1 MEYAELRAKT
11 NFSFLEGASHPEEI
25 VLQAKELG
33 LSALAITDRNGLYG
47 VVRAHVAAKK
57 SGLPFIVGS
66 ELALPAGETVV
77 LLAAS
82 RRGYGHLCRL
92 ISLGLQRHEKGNP
105 SIEWDDL
112 AAHQEDLWA
121 LYPAPYRSKSA
132 GFLKDLFGRR
142 LSIALHRT
150 LEASDVRRTLEAFE
164 LSKEFGVPLVATN
177 DVHYHDSSR
186 QPLQDVLTAIRLK
199 TTLKDAGRKLFP
211 NAERRL
217 KSPSEMEHVF
227 HDRPDALA
235 RSLEI
240 AQACRFSMDEL
251 RYRYP
256 DEFLPPGKTA
266 QEYLTE
272 LTYMGAKL
280 RYFNKIPNEVEKQ
293 LKHELRLIEELKF
306 ADFFLTIWDIVTF
319 ARSRKILCQGR
330 GSAANSA
337 VCFVLGITA
346 IDPVRMNL
354 LFERFISAERGEP
367 PDIDVDF
374 EHERREEV
382 IQYIFSRYGR
392 ERAGMVAEVIRY
404 RQRSALRE
412 VAKALGMPFKEAN
425 RLAGSFHWRDHAD
438 VTEEFLAEN
447 GMDPKS
453 SLARQLIGL
462 TRQIHRFPRHLST
475 HVGGFVLT
483 RDPLIESV
491 PIENARMPGR
501 TIIQWNKDDLSALGM
516 LKVDILGL
524 GILTA
529 IRKCLEF
536 VNSQGITGPG
546 VAPGA
551 TEGGDRPG
559 AGGDTSPDVAGI
571 SCQCQTGYPLGGEAL
586 TLQRAERSSAHFE
599 ANGAATGP
607 DLPPKL
613 TLDSIPAE
621 DPKVYEMMCK
631 ADTLGVFQIESRAQ
645 MGMLPR
651 LKPRKFHDLV
661 IEVAIVRPGPIQ
673 GGMVHPF
680 LRRRRGE
687 EPVTYAHPALRPI
700 LEKTCG
706 VPLFQEQ
713 VMKIAVAVA
722 DFTPGE
728 ADELRRAMGIWR
740 TSYSVELTSL
750 KEKLVGRMRKN
761 GISEADALTIFNQ
774 IESFGEFGFPESHS
788 ASFALL
794 VYASAYLKCY
804 HPAAYAAALINS
816 QPMGFYLPHSILDDA
831 RRHDVK
837 ILPVDVVASFW
848 DCTLEGGAIRM
859 GFRLVRGMG
868 ESAGRRIE
876 ERRSQRPFRSI
887 EDFAARTGLPY
898 PALFY
903 LAAAD
908 AFRSFGLDRRE
919 ALWMLKLLLT
929 NELDLHAG
937 HPLPEPRVRFEPL
950 SDLETVTMDYR
961 VLGASPFAHPAALLR
976 DEMSA
981 LGAVPSNDIPRLS
994 SGKKLRAGG
1003 LVIVRQSPP
1012 TAKGMV
1018 FVTLEDEFGFVN
1030 VAIRPNAYARIR
1042 PVLNREPFLVIEG
1055 VLQRDGLAT
1064 SILGSDVWP
1073 LVFKTAI
1080 PDMARNFH

>member
-1 MEYAELRAKT
+1 VSEARYAELRAKT
-11 NFSFLEGASHPEEI
+11 SFSFLEGASHPEEI
-25 VLQAKELG
+25 VAKAKELG
-33 LSALAITDRNGLYG
+33 LAALAVTDRNGLYG
-47 VVRAHVAAKK
+47 VVRAHMAAKK
-57 SGLPFIVGS
+57 LSLPIIVGS
-66 ELALPAGETVV
+66 ELTFPAGESAI
-77 LLAAS
+77 LLASS

-92 ISLGLQRHEKGNP
+92 ISLALQRNEKGSP
-105 SIEWDDL
+105 SLEWHDL
-112 AAHQEDLWA
+112 QAHHQDLWA
-121 LYPAPYRSKSA
+121 LYPAPYRPASL
-132 GFLKDLFGRR
+132 GILKDLFGPR

-150 LEASDVRRTLEAFE
+150 MEASDVRRTLEAFE
-164 LSKEFGVPLVATN
+164 LSKSFDVPLVATN
-177 DVHYHDSSR
+177 DVHYHEASR

-199 TTLKDAGRKLFP
+199 TTLKEGGRKFFP

-217 KSPSEMEHVF
+217 KSAEEMARLF
-227 HDRPDALA
+227 KDRPAALA
-235 RSLEI
+235 RSVEI
-240 AQACRFSMDEL
+240 AEASRFSMDQL

-266 QEYLTE
+266 QQYLTE
-272 LTYMGAKL
+272 LVYSGAKQ
-280 RYFNKIPNEVEKQ
+280 RYFNKIPIEVEKQ
-293 LKHELRLIEELKF
+293 LQHELRLIEELLF
-306 ADFFLTIWDIVTF
+306 ADFFLTIQDIVTF

-337 VCFVLGITA
+337 VCYVLGITA

-382 IQYIFSRYGR
+382 IQYIFERYGR
-392 ERAGMVAEVIRY
+392 ERAGMVAEVITY
-404 RQRSALRE
+404 RHRSALRE
-412 VAKALGMPFKEAN
+412 VAKVLGMSFEKAN
-425 RLAGSFHWRDHAD
+425 RLAKSYHWRDYES
-438 VTEEFLAEN
+438 VTPKFLAEN
-447 GMDPKS
+447 GMDPGS
-453 SLARQLIGL
+453 PFSRQLIDL
-462 TRQIHRFPRHLST
+462 TRQIYRFPRHLAT

-491 PIENARMPGR
+491 PIENARMPKR

-536 VNSQGITGPG
+536 VNDPQ
-546 VAPGA
+546 
-551 TEGGDRPG
+551 
-559 AGGDTSPDVAGI
+559 
-571 SCQCQTGYPLGGEAL
+571 L
-586 TLQRAERSSAHFE
+586 TLE
-599 ANGAATGP
+599 T
-607 DLPPKL
+607 
-613 TLDSIPAE
+613 IPAE
-621 DPKVYEMMCK
+621 DPKVYDMICQ

-651 LKPRKFHDLV
+651 LQPRKFHDLV

-687 EPVTYAHPALRPI
+687 EKVVYPHPALEPI

-740 TSYSVELTSL
+740 TSYSVELTEL
-750 KEKLVGRMRKN
+750 KEKLIGRMRKN
-761 GISEADALTIFNQ
+761 GIGQADAELIFKQ

-804 HPAAYAAALINS
+804 HPAEYAAALINS
-816 QPMGFYLPHSILDDA
+816 QPMGFYAPHSILDDA
-831 RRHDVK
+831 RRHGVK
-837 ILPVDVVASFW
+837 ILPVDVAASAW
-848 DCTLEGGAIRM
+848 DCTLEGGSIRL
-859 GFRLVRGMG
+859 GFRLVRGIG
-868 ESAGRRIE
+868 ENAGHKIE
-876 ERRSQRPFRSI
+876 EARAKKPFESM
-887 EDFAARTGLPY
+887 EDFAARTSLSHPS
-898 PALFY
+898 LFY

-908 AFRSFGLDRRE
+908 AFRSFGLDRRQ
-919 ALWMLKLLLT
+919 ALWKLKLLIT

-937 HPLPEPRVRFEPL
+937 HPLPEARVRFPRL
-950 SDLETVTMDYR
+950 SDLESVTMDYR
-961 VLGASPFAHPAALLR
+961 TVGASVSMHPAAFLR
-976 DEMSA
+976 DEMNSF
-981 LGAVPSNDIPRLS
+981 GASRSDEIPRLT
-994 SGKKLRAGG
+994 SGKIIRAGG

-1018 FVTLEDEFGFVN
+1018 FLTLEDEFGFIN
-1030 VAIRPNAYARIR
+1030 VAIRPKIYEQLRQ
-1042 PVLNREPFLVIEG
+1042 VVNREPFLLIEG
-1055 VLQRDGLAT
+1055 TLQRDGLAT
-1064 SILGSDVWP
+1064 SILGSNAWP
-1073 LVFKTAI
+1073 IAPGREI
-1080 PDMARNFH
+1080 GDMARNFH